1 MEDLALYCLWA
12 GLVAAGIAAPLY
24 IGFAAAPRIR
34 LPARAAAPPLP
45 EGAPSGVATAPP
57 PPGRAARPRT
67 LGGLATFAAWTSVVF
82 GGLGLIFRTIALDH
96 PPFSN
101 LFEFSMAFGFAIA
114 LVYLLFERAYRTRL
128 LGAFVM
134 PVSFGLYAS
143 ALVFPSAGQPT
154 LVPAL
159 QNPTLLTIHVSV
171 MILAYAVLAVAFGA
185 AVMHLVQGNDRQRI
199 AWLPSPRRAEELT
212 HRAVLVGFPLLGAG
226 VALGAL
232 WANDAW
238 GRYWGWDPKETAAL
252 VTWLIFAVYLHARGL
267 QPAPA
272 GPGGRRRQRRRPP
285 PAPAPPLAAPR
296 PLDRRRGL
304 RRRPVHVPGRQ
315 PVGQRSAL
323 VRGGVSRALAAARTA
338 YPHPDYDLM
347 LLCLNYFTSA

>member
-1 MEDLALYCLWA
+1 
-12 GLVAAGIAAPLY
+12 
-24 IGFAAAPRIR
+24 
-34 LPARAAAPPLP
+34 
-45 EGAPSGVATAPP
+45 
-57 PPGRAARPRT
+57 
-67 LGGLATFAAWTSVVF
+67 
-82 GGLGLIFRTIALDH
+82 
-96 PPFSN
+96 
-101 LFEFSMAFGFAIA
+101 MAFGFAIA

-185 AVMHLVQGNDRQRI
+185 AVMHIVQGNDRQRI

-252 VTWLIFAVYLHARGL
+252 VTLAHLRRLPARPRPAAPPRRPRRPDTSKPPL
-267 QPAPA
+267 PAPA
-272 GPGGRRRQRRRPP
+272 DAASGRP
-285 PAPAPPLAAPR
+285 PAPGSSSWASPPSCSRTWASICGSAACTR
-296 PLDRRRGL
+296 TRGCRSGL
-304 RRRPVHVPGRQ
+304 RAPLPARASGAIDERESISGFAGH
-315 PVGQRSAL
+315 SAS
-323 VRGGVSRALAAARTA
+323 GG
-338 YPHPDYDLM
+338 
-347 LLCLNYFTSA
+347 

>member
-1 MEDLALYCLWA
+1 
-12 GLVAAGIAAPLY
+12 
-24 IGFAAAPRIR
+24 
-34 LPARAAAPPLP
+34 
-45 EGAPSGVATAPP
+45 
-57 PPGRAARPRT
+57 
-67 LGGLATFAAWTSVVF
+67 
-82 GGLGLIFRTIALDH
+82 
-96 PPFSN
+96 
-101 LFEFSMAFGFAIA
+101 MAFGFAIA

-185 AVMHLVQGNDRQRI
+185 AVMHIVQGNDRQRI

-272 GPGGRRRQRRRPP
+272 GPGARPPRRRPAPADAASGRP
-285 PAPAPPLAAPR
+285 PAPGSSSWASPPSCSRTWASTCGSAVCTRTRGCRSGLRVTLRPRRAGMAACLYPSRSETSSELSPLSWR
-296 PLDRRRGL
+296 PTSRRSSQRSRRISSRRRRATCCVPAV
-304 RRRPVHVPGRQ
+304 RRGSTR
-315 PVGQRSAL
+315 
-323 VRGGVSRALAAARTA
+323 
-338 YPHPDYDLM
+338 
-347 LLCLNYFTSA
+347 C